1 MNLLQRICSAVIDA
15 SDAFGASMQGV
26 DVQTH
31 RVSLYGHAGGI
42 VAARIARERG
52 DPIAATHPIP
62 TEALDQNG
70 DDSDLAWGASPP
82 HSVALNSADPM
93 VRAHAHDLEDE
104 LGSLCTGGLSDF
116 DGADFSHQS

>member
-31 RVSLYGHAGGI
+31 RVNLYGHAGGI

-52 DPIAATHPIP
+52 DPIAATHPFP
-62 TEALDQNG
+62 TEVLGQND

-82 HSVALNSADPM
+82 HSVAINSADPM
-93 VRAHAHDLEDE
+93 VRAHAHDLADE
-104 LGSLCTGGLSDF
+104 STSLCTWGHSEIDS
-116 DGADFSHQS
+116 ADCSHHS